1 MVVIARRTL
10 VRGEALGARLV
21 LGEGQRL
28 LGLALEA
35 LAHKRVQGG
44 QAVQQRRGVL
54 GLQRVAGQAGV
65 DEGPQLVRLAA
76 QLVVLLG
83 GLDDGGEVDAA
94 EALELLDLLGDAIE
108 LGQHLLQQLLALLLA
123 ERGLGLLV
131 GRLALLDGVR
141 EEPIAGCAVN
151 IFCLEANGQWLE
163 LLLAGGGAVAQ
174 LLRDVEDEA
183 VHLLELH
190 VGQFVDKGALVLG
203 GPAVVVL
210 VVLEQLLQLVVVNV
224 LRLPR
229 RVHAPAQRRAELH
242 RGRAVAVAGC
252 RAAVCEELVAE
263 MSNRTVSTSKSCRS
277 GRAKV
282 LLRPRGRKQ
291 ACLCCASG
299 ELPL

>member
-1 MVVIARRTL
+1 MVVMARHTL
-10 VRGEALGARLV
+10 VRGEAPGASLV
-21 LGEGQRL
+21 VGEGQRL

-35 LAHKRVQGG
+35 LAHERVQGG

-94 EALELLDLLGDAIE
+94 EALELLDLLGDPVE
-108 LGQHLLQQLLALLLA
+108 LGQHLLQQLLALLAA
-123 ERGLGLLV
+123 ELGLLPA
-131 GRLALLDGVR
+131 RLGLLDGVG
-141 EEPIAGCAVN
+141 EEPIAGGGGVVAALVAVRLV
-151 IFCLEANGQWLE
+151 CLRANGQWLE

-190 VGQFVDKGALVLG
+190 VGQFVHKGALVLG
-203 GPAVVVL
+203 GPAVLVL
-210 VVLEQLLQLVVVNV
+210 VVLQKLLQLVVVNV

-229 RVHAPAQRRAELH
+229 RVHAPAQGGAELH
-242 RGRAVAVAGC
+242 RGRLRS
-252 RAAVCEELVAE
+252 RAAGLPCAWVWRPGKSH
-263 MSNRTVSTSKSCRS
+263 SNCKLQF
-277 GRAKV
+277 GRAKILCV
-282 LLRPRGRKQ
+282 ARNQ
-291 ACLCCASG
+291 ACSCQWGASTS
-299 ELPL
+299 